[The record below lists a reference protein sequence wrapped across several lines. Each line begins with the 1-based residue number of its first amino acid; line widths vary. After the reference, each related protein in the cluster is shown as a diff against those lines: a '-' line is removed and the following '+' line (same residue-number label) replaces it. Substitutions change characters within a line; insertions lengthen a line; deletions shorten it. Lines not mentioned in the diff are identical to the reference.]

1 MLNGLRTWDEV
12 YEVFGDGHDFDW
24 ALVAEE
30 DMDEFADEEAKKDL
44 RLEDVRKPTIRPIV
58 QC

>member
-1 MLNGLRTWDEV
+1 M
-12 YEVFGDGHDFDW
+12 FGDGHDFDW

-44 RLEDVRKPTIRPIV
+44 RLEDVSETYAEITHD
-58 QC
+58 